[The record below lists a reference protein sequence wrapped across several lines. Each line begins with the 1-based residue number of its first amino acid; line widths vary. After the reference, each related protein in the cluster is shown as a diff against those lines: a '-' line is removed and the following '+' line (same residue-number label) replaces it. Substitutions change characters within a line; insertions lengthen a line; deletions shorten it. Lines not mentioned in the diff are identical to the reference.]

1 MILNYVINMHS
12 FCYCGPSGGTQV
24 RDTVSM
30 RSRSHRSGGLP
41 VRAGPSRAILMRTST
56 SDRWIC
62 VQETCGRL
70 CVEDSLVIMVFDFS
84 CQEILN
90 ETIEELAELSLSL
103 ETLFESSYEDV
114 VWFLRLVGG
123 NVIMDHRDTFKDDLF
138 SFHQGKRHRV
148 SHV

>member
-1 MILNYVINMHS
+1 
-12 FCYCGPSGGTQV
+12 
-24 RDTVSM
+24 M
-30 RSRSHRSGGLP
+30 RIS
-41 VRAGPSRAILMRTST
+41 A

-70 CVEDSLVIMVFDFS
+70 CVEVSPVIMVFDFS

-138 SFHQGKRHRV
+138 SFHQGKRQRV
-148 SHV
+148 S

>member
-1 MILNYVINMHS
+1 MAPV
-12 FCYCGPSGGTQV
+12 PV
-24 RDTVSM
+24 
-30 RSRSHRSGGLP
+30 HRC
-41 VRAGPSRAILMRTST
+41 AILSLCGAGATGAADCRVRSEP
-56 SDRWIC
+56 SDFNAHFS
-62 VQETCGRL
+62 VGPVDL
-70 CVEDSLVIMVFDFS
+70 CPGDLWPSLCRGFLVIMVFDFS

-138 SFHQGKRHRV
+138 SFHQGKRQCV
-148 SHV
+148 S

>member
-1 MILNYVINMHS
+1 
-12 FCYCGPSGGTQV
+12 
-24 RDTVSM
+24 
-30 RSRSHRSGGLP
+30 
-41 VRAGPSRAILMRTST
+41 MRTST

-138 SFHQGKRHRV
+138 SLHQGKRHRV
-148 SHV
+148 SQVSSQGFITKLQHCL